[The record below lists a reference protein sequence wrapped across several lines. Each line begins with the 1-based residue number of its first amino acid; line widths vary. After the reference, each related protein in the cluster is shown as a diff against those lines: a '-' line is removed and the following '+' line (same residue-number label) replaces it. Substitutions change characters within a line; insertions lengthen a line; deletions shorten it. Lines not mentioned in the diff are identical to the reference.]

1 MKYVSLIPLSGLNAR
16 LRSLDILLNLPFS
29 VILHG
34 GKCVLPPH
42 PDNGAYTVSGN
53 GSAVPG
59 EVYLY
64 VYLYVTCD
72 PGFIPEKESVYCFE
86 GFWSDPMP
94 QCVRFCHLKKHPS
107 IQYQC
112 LTPGTGQ
119 GSRVCG
125 SIEPNGTIVKPV
137 CRSPDYYYPGILDY
151 MTCDGIKWNYV
162 AKCTLVTECGKI
174 TPPDLLLVVGG
185 DTAYKGELPWHVGIY
200 KKTNSYEQICGGSLV
215 STTTV
220 ISAAHCFWSD
230 RTKLLPASLFAV
242 AAGKI
247 YRQWNDSR
255 DSDAQKSDVLD
266 IKVSPYFQGAG
277 TNYQDDIA
285 IVVVATPFQFRASV
299 RPVCV
304 DFDEVFNA
312 EQLNGTALGK
322 VGGWGL
328 VGKNGQPSE
337 VLKAVD
343 LPYVSVDECF
353 RLTPRSFEEYITSDK
368 MCAGYT
374 NGTAL
379 CQGDSGGGLAFPATR
394 RGVRRYYLR
403 GVVSTAPKNADLCS
417 VNSLTA
423 FTAVIKHE
431 TFVRKYIN
439 GNIAKSPTKFKTN
452 FLELTIS
459 NHAVGFLVPL
469 RLREFSKAVATL
481 LANEWKCWD
490 GTCISMARKC
500 DSIID
505 CHDGSD
511 ETDPECSDDQSK
523 LQKGFCSLKEDE
535 SVEYK
540 CKSGTVKCGPKVAS
554 GTIVTPECRRPNYY
568 SPSTLKNMLCVDGS
582 WDYIA
587 KCAPE
592 CGKITPQG
600 VALVAD
606 GRYAKRGELP
616 WHAAI
621 YTKTTRPYMQI
632 CGGSLVS
639 KNTVISAAHCFWSG
653 TEISS
658 PSDYAVAVG
667 KIYRPWDNAL
677 DLDAQKSDVTA
688 IKFPDHFLGI
698 DTHFQ
703 SDIAVIT
710 VATPFIYKPFVRPI
724 CLDFEYNFHKSQL
737 KENNLG
743 KISGWGVTDKN
754 GKISTILKVVEV
766 PIVDTISCIVK
777 LPQSFRQY
785 ITNDKFCAGYENGT
799 AVCRGDSGAGLAFP
813 ALDRGETR
821 YYLRGVLS
829 VAPRDENDCN
839 VNTVA
844 LYTDIIL
851 HEFFIKPNLN

>member
-1 MKYVSLIPLSGLNAR
+1 
-16 LRSLDILLNLPFS
+16 
-29 VILHG
+29 
-34 GKCVLPPH
+34 
-42 PDNGAYTVSGN
+42 
-53 GSAVPG
+53 
-59 EVYLY
+59 
-64 VYLYVTCD
+64 
-72 PGFIPEKESVYCFE
+72 
-86 GFWSDPMP
+86 
-94 QCVRFCHLKKHPS
+94 
-107 IQYQC
+107 
-112 LTPGTGQ
+112 
-119 GSRVCG
+119 
-125 SIEPNGTIVKPV
+125 
-137 CRSPDYYYPGILDY
+137 

-162 AKCTLVTECGKI
+162 AKCTLGKNGVQL
-174 TPPDLLLVVGG
+174 T
-185 DTAYKGELPWHVGIY
+185 
-200 KKTNSYEQICGGSLV
+200 
-215 STTTV
+215 
-220 ISAAHCFWSD
+220 
-230 RTKLLPASLFAV
+230 
-242 AAGKI
+242 
-247 YRQWNDSR
+247 
-255 DSDAQKSDVLD
+255 VLD

-304 DFDEVFNA
+304 DFDELFNA

-322 VGGWGL
+322 VC
-328 VGKNGQPSE
+328 K
-337 VLKAVD
+337 
-343 LPYVSVDECF
+343 
-353 RLTPRSFEEYITSDK
+353 I
-368 MCAGYT
+368 
-374 NGTAL
+374 
-379 CQGDSGGGLAFPATR
+379 
-394 RGVRRYYLR
+394 
-403 GVVSTAPKNADLCS
+403 
-417 VNSLTA
+417 
-423 FTAVIKHE
+423 
-431 TFVRKYIN
+431 
-439 GNIAKSPTKFKTN
+439 
-452 FLELTIS
+452 
-459 NHAVGFLVPL
+459 
-469 RLREFSKAVATL
+469 
-481 LANEWKCWD
+481 ANEWKCWD

-511 ETDPECSDDQSK
+511 ETDPECSDDQLPFSQNGCCTTK
-523 LQKGFCSLKEDE
+523 MPQSLSFCSLKEDE

-554 GTIVTPECRRPNYY
+554 GTMVTPECRRPNYY

-639 KNTVISAAHCFWSG
+639 KNTVISAAHCFWKG

-667 KIYRPWDNAL
+667 KIYRPWDNAV

-785 ITNDKFCAGYENGT
+785 ITNDKFCAGYEN
-799 AVCRGDSGAGLAFP
+799 
-813 ALDRGETR
+813 DRGETR